1 MTEDISTQTKT
12 TKQHESILRT
22 KQINNVTLKK
32 VIHNSKT
39 KICTMNI
46 KILHNEFKQNIQNN
60 KQL

>member
-12 TKQHESILRT
+12 TQQHESILRT
-22 KQINNVTLKK
+22 KTINNVTLNK
-32 VIHNSKT
+32 VIYNSKT

-46 KILHNEFKQNIQNN
+46 KILHNEFKQNIKNK